1 MKFIEKNLLEKF
13 YFSGLFL
20 FTGMLIYFVLSYICR
35 AIFGEFDIQTVGVT
49 EVLTYLFYG
58 FGGGIIFC
66 CAKDI
71 LSENSRIKSFSA
83 IVFIYIVMILR
94 DMGAQGWLTTHDTV
108 VTKIRFFTSPN
119 NPLYEKIIAG
129 GIMLFIA
136 LVFFYVLIK
145 HIKPLCKGIVN
156 FEPVSWTVL
165 VLMVWTPITQV
176 LDRFPAEFLKATGG
190 DLVEPIKFAM
200 KIGEEGGESLLPL
213 LIAIGF
219 MQFCRLY
226 CKKEN

>member
-1 MKFIEKNLLEKF
+1 MESKIFKSPWF
-13 YFSGLFL
+13 GALFL
-20 FTGMLIYFVLSYICR
+20 VIGMALYLAISYICR
-35 AIFGEFDIQTVGVT
+35 GFFGAFDIEEVGAT

-83 IVFIYIVMILR
+83 IIFIYIVMILR
-94 DMGAQGWLTTHDTV
+94 DMGAQGWLTSHDTF
-108 VTKIRFFTSPN
+108 VTKIRFFTNPN
-119 NPLYEKIIAG
+119 NPLYEKVIAG
-129 GIMLFIA
+129 GIMLFSTA
-136 LVFFYVLIK
+136 VFFYVLLK

-190 DLVEPIKFAM
+190 DLIEPIKFAM